1 MSTRTIQNGIL
12 FRTRQCLFTLLRY
25 LLEKQIVIG
34 KVSCLRKSIFKI
46 IYSHTTDKYREV
58 SRIATFS
65 QLFPNTVYHSC
76 FHCQFGQQKK
86 QTSGSQRERERV
98 MSSELKSKRSRSAF
112 HLVCLVSTG
121 LMPNG
126 GEKTQSVSFQRV
138 SKHAFMHTNT
148 LASEARFSR

>member
-65 QLFPNTVYHSC
+65 YFPTLFITPAFTVSLVNRRNKPVEH
-76 FHCQFGQQKK
+76 
-86 QTSGSQRERERV
+86 RERERV